1 MYTNMKKHV
10 FFTCLVGTIA
20 LVSPAFGQEAVAD
33 VPRPCCP
40 GALTDLQPVAINP
53 GESVLATFLEEK
65 LYPPEMWTIHDGT
78 AQGLT
83 MQKDYRMFHG
93 AMFQWLRRPANGVPG
108 FCMER
113 DFDVDLRGFDNLIV
127 AAVIPDG
134 ARLTVTAATDKG
146 LLERVFEKQPDNRRE
161 YLIPL
166 DGATRLKHLTLAVS
180 SDADG
185 MQSGAVLWLMLQN
198 EKKLA
203 DYLSSL
209 VPYDKQWEGHLKGA
223 DYEPSFTPTYGIVF
237 APEELEEIRRRH
249 QSIVEADGT
258 SPYVEAARE
267 MMAVDPEDIIK
278 VSPGDNIRFA
288 RDRDL
293 AHPNLKPSD
302 LAVAGILLRDKDML
316 RMAARY
322 AMTLAV
328 TPYWD
333 EGFMAHFPGSPW
345 MHAAFKESWVAHELG
360 ITLDLA
366 GEMFTDEGREFIL
379 KRLATDAIGHIN
391 YVTWRSE
398 YIHRMNQM
406 TVFSHGRILAYAI
419 LEKSMPR
426 VKPYLDLAY
435 QDLYNNLQI
444 AIRPDGSD
452 VEGPGYMTYT
462 VAEAGLALHYYAR
475 ARGKSLAEVTPP
487 NLLRTADFAEAISST
502 DGDNDVISVCDATPQ
517 IERVDALSFLTAIT
531 PGSRW
536 ADMHR
541 KAWARRLS
549 GGRTLVDKQPLGI
562 LSLVV
567 PAPENAASPAVK
579 PFVYLPEMGIMAS
592 TRKVGTEWSKLFIQG
607 NRAKAG
613 HTHEDKGSFVLEFA
627 GETFA
632 GDFGTAMYG
641 DAMTFA
647 VKQCQWHNML
657 IPVVDTMDRPAPDNP
672 VLTDVK
678 PEGEGDATR
687 FEATI
692 DVTPAWGA
700 YFSKNCRTWTSPTPD
715 ELTVTDEYELTKG
728 KGVEFRWHT
737 MLPVRREGRKVV
749 IEGEKGCVEIQIPK
763 GASCRIEPSKWW
775 TGRQV
780 NRIVFTKMGRKGTLE
795 TKVHLKLKEQ

>member
-1 MYTNMKKHV
+1 
-10 FFTCLVGTIA
+10 
-20 LVSPAFGQEAVAD
+20 
-33 VPRPCCP
+33 
-40 GALTDLQPVAINP
+40 
-53 GESVLATFLEEK
+53 
-65 LYPPEMWTIHDGT
+65 
-78 AQGLT
+78 
-83 MQKDYRMFHG
+83 
-93 AMFQWLRRPANGVPG
+93 
-108 FCMER
+108 
-113 DFDVDLRGFDNLIV
+113 
-127 AAVIPDG
+127 
-134 ARLTVTAATDKG
+134 
-146 LLERVFEKQPDNRRE
+146 
-161 YLIPL
+161 
-166 DGATRLKHLTLAVS
+166 
-180 SDADG
+180 
-185 MQSGAVLWLMLQN
+185 
-198 EKKLA
+198 
-203 DYLSSL
+203 
-209 VPYDKQWEGHLKGA
+209 
-223 DYEPSFTPTYGIVF
+223 
-237 APEELEEIRRRH
+237 
-249 QSIVEADGT
+249 
-258 SPYVEAARE
+258 
-267 MMAVDPEDIIK
+267 
-278 VSPGDNIRFA
+278 
-288 RDRDL
+288 
-293 AHPNLKPSD
+293 
-302 LAVAGILLRDKDML
+302 
-316 RMAARY
+316 
-322 AMTLAV
+322 
-328 TPYWD
+328 
-333 EGFMAHFPGSPW
+333 
-345 MHAAFKESWVAHELG
+345 
-360 ITLDLA
+360 
-366 GEMFTDEGREFIL
+366 
-379 KRLATDAIGHIN
+379 
-391 YVTWRSE
+391 
-398 YIHRMNQM
+398 M

-517 IERVDALSFLTAIT
+517 IERVDALSFLAAIT

-692 DVTPAWGA
+692 DVTPAWSA

-715 ELTVTDEYELTKG
+715 ELTVTDEYGLAKG